1 MNKTNPLFRY
11 KRRGEKIKDK
21 EGNDQIFHVWLRW
34 WEGMKRENGGIVFLL
49 GPQFCVSPQ

>member
-11 KRRGEKIKDK
+11 KRRGEKRKDK

-49 GPQFCVSPQ
+49 GPQFCVSPK

>member
-11 KRRGEKIKDK
+11 KRRGEKRIDY

-34 WEGMKRENGGIVFLL
+34 WKGGREKMEGLYF
-49 GPQFCVSPQ
+49 S